1 MLDEPVPDFNRR
13 DLTSLGEPP
22 QRWAARLRRM
32 PKTFAR
38 ALAQTANL
46 PLAVWIAVASVSA
59 ILILYSQ
66 MLAWAGDEGFHL
78 LASQLALS
86 GKRPYLDFFYQHPP
100 MFIYLNAVWMWV
112 FGETWRS
119 AHLFAALCAAGC
131 VFLIARSVFD
141 NAPQGLR
148 RAQMALAAVLFVGLH
163 RLVLRFGTVAF
174 PYALC
179 LLLTT
184 GAFLLV
190 VRGVAR
196 PGGRLPFWGGL
207 CAGAALCSSFLAAA
221 TAVVLFAWLVL
232 RNRAGSVATK
242 AAMFIAGGA
251 VGLLPLFAPFAQAPR
266 VVFFD
271 LVEYHLFHRSCTG
284 HHLRAWVGSLLSY
297 GETRVLLVLAAL
309 GIWFLTRVRRDAAH
323 KEAFYLCACLVAGN
337 SLYLLF
343 VHNLFEFYFSV
354 LIPFLGV
361 CACLSLDALAS
372 DTRVRWIGVALSA
385 LAMCAAWVWL
395 PPSGLIG
402 LRSLKAGSA
411 WQRLERICGQLQ
423 RVLPKEGDLYA
434 SEDVYFLMRRVPP
447 PGMENSF
454 GRDVKMGA
462 ARAKSLRLVS
472 EDEVKQWLKE
482 GRFAA
487 VLMDPES
494 DGFSELGLAR
504 NYSRSNTIYSNPG
517 GGYAVQVWIKREAR

>member
-1 MLDEPVPDFNRR
+1 
-13 DLTSLGEPP
+13 
-22 QRWAARLRRM
+22 M

-46 PLAVWIAVASVSA
+46 PLPVWIAVASVSA
-59 ILILYSQ
+59 ALILYSQ
-66 MLAWAGDEGFHL
+66 TLAYFGDEGFHL
-78 LASQLALS
+78 LASQLVLS

-100 MFIYLNAVWMWV
+100 MFIYLNAAWMLV
-112 FGETWRS
+112 FGDTWRS
-119 AHLFAALCAAGC
+119 AHLFAALCTAVC
-131 VFLIARSVFD
+131 VFLVARFVFG

-148 RAQMALAAVLFVGLH
+148 RAQMALAAALLVGLH
-163 RLVLRFGTVAF
+163 RLVLGFGTIAF

-190 VRGVAR
+190 VRGVTR

-207 CAGAALCSSFLAAA
+207 CAGAALCSSFLVAA

-251 VGLLPLFAPFAQAPR
+251 VGLLPVFALLAQAPR

-271 LVEYHLFHRSCTG
+271 LVEYHVSHRGCTG
-284 HHLRAWVGSLLSY
+284 HHLRAWVRCFLFY
-297 GETRVLLVLAAL
+297 GETRVLLVLAL
-309 GIWFLTRVRRDAAH
+309 VGIWFLARSHPGTRRTD
-323 KEAFYLCACLVAGN
+323 AFYLCACLVAGN

-361 CACLSLDALAS
+361 CACLSLGALAS
-372 DTRVRWIGVALSA
+372 DARLRWIGVALSA
-385 LAMCAAWVWL
+385 LALCAAWVRL
-395 PPSGLIG
+395 PPGSLLGLG
-402 LRSLKAGSA
+402 SLKEGSA

-447 PGMENSF
+447 PGMENRF
-454 GRDVKMGA
+454 GREVKMGA

-472 EDEVKQWLKE
+472 EDQVKQWLKQ

-487 VLMDPES
+487 VVIDPDS
-494 DGFSELGLAR
+494 DGFAELGLAN
-504 NYSRSNTIYSNPG
+504 NYARSNTFYTYPG
-517 GGYAVQVWIKREAR
+517 FGGSPLLVWIQREAR